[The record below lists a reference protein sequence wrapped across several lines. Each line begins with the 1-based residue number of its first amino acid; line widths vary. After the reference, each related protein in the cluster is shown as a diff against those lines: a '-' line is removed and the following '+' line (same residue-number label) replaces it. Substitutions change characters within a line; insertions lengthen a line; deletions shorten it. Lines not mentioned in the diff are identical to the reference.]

1 MRILEKIRGVP
12 QEGLHESHS
21 HGAEGLAIPD
31 SRIYSS
37 GICFPSDSMPTKS
50 SRTYV
55 VAGIKDTLQN
65 LVETGFYLYSYEIDH
80 QSRKPQI
87 DEAECLAV
95 GEPKQ
100 LSDGTK
106 VVGIQYVGPIAARGW
121 VGARILEGGEVE
133 ITNLEPDKKL
143 DQPTQFRLKR
153 AFKNQLV
160 NFHANVCERWGEEWR
175 FGFFFVD
182 RPNPVSSRAYHIQ
195 KENHPMYWNF
205 DDSGRLAPEKSS
217 KGRYYVFAPRHA
229 FDLDTGRFIKDGVE
243 ILPSPY
249 DAKIKSTLLSE
260 LANAEGSVL
269 EKEYLWEKL
278 DLRGKDDEK
287 NKKLRSLVE
296 SLIEYEFGKKLGLD
310 GKTVSEKILV
320 CPPRQGYR
328 FVGTFSDNL

>member
-1 MRILEKIRGVP
+1 
-12 QEGLHESHS
+12 
-21 HGAEGLAIPD
+21 
-31 SRIYSS
+31 
-37 GICFPSDSMPTKS
+37 MPTKPY
-50 SRTYV
+50 RTYV

-87 DEAECLAV
+87 DETECLAV

-121 VGARILEGGEVE
+121 FGARILGGEVE
-133 ITNLEPDKKL
+133 ITNFDPDRKL
-143 DQPTQFRLKR
+143 DQPTQSKLKR

-160 NFHANVCERWGEEWR
+160 NFHANVRERWGEEWR

-195 KENHPMYWNF
+195 KENHVMYWNF
-205 DDSGRLAPEKSS
+205 DDAGKLVPEQSS
-217 KGRYYVFAPRHA
+217 KGRYYIFAPGYA
-229 FDLDTGRFIKDGVE
+229 FDMETGYLLRDGNEV
-243 ILPSPY
+243 LQSPY
-249 DAKIKSTLLSE
+249 DAKLKSEFLRT
-260 LANAEGSVL
+260 LANAGGSVL
-269 EKEYLWEKL
+269 EKEYFLKHFQL
-278 DLRGKDDEK
+278 QGKDDNEK

-296 SLIEYEFGKKLGLD
+296 SLIEHEFGKKLGLNA
-310 GKTVSEKILV
+310 KTVSETILV

-328 FVGTFSDNL
+328 FVGRFSDHP

>member
-1 MRILEKIRGVP
+1 
-12 QEGLHESHS
+12 
-21 HGAEGLAIPD
+21 
-31 SRIYSS
+31 
-37 GICFPSDSMPTKS
+37 MPTKPY
-50 SRTYV
+50 RTYV

-106 VVGIQYVGPIAARGW
+106 VVGIQYIGPIAARGW
-121 VGARILEGGEVE
+121 FGARILEGGEAD
-133 ITNLEPDKKL
+133 ITKVVPDKEL
-143 DQPTQFRLKR
+143 DQPTKSKLKR

-160 NFHANVCERWGEEWR
+160 NFHANVRERWGEEWR

-195 KENHPMYWNF
+195 KENHAMYWNF
-205 DDSGRLAPEKSS
+205 DDVGRLVPEKSS
-217 KGRYYVFAPRHA
+217 KGRYYVFAPGYA
-229 FDLDTGRFIKDGVE
+229 FDMETGYLLRDGNE
-243 ILPSPY
+243 ILQSPY
-249 DAKIKSTLLSE
+249 DAKLKSEFLRT
-260 LANAEGSVL
+260 LANAGGSVL
-269 EKEYLWEKL
+269 EKEYFLEHFQL
-278 DLRGKDDEK
+278 QGKNDNEK

-296 SLIEYEFGKKLGLD
+296 SLIEHEFGKKLGLD
-310 GKTVSEKILV
+310 AKTVSETILV

-328 FVGTFSDNL
+328 FVGRFSDHP